1 MNRLLAS
8 SLILVTACTTV
19 QTGRELKSTEVDPPK
34 CAESELVVTATPAD
48 YPNVL
53 LEVTE
58 ERSCISTSHDTW
70 LVHSEMHASP
80 MILGIG
86 GALLGAA
93 AGVGAMFAL
102 QSQYSQSESLAYRG
116 DATII
121 LPFVG
126 ALAAQR
132 GASQLLRNPNL
143 TETLTPVEETESHD
157 EQHVRH
163 GSAANGTLAFRDGM
177 RDVISV
183 LRDGQAYVPVGE
195 AARTLTDGLLLN
207 GRPVEW
213 SMRNSAKWRPELLP
227 QCERSA
233 DVASRKMERA
243 TLQELEAATK
253 DAIACGD
260 AGWPFADQLTHKLD
274 RICARRFQGPCD
286 GVVTK

>member
-1 MNRLLAS
+1 MNRLLTS

-34 CAESELVVTATPAD
+34 CAEPELVVTATPAD

-70 LVHSEMHASP
+70 LVHSEMHGSP
-80 MILGIG
+80 MILGIA
-86 GALLGAA
+86 GALIGAA
-93 AGVGAMFAL
+93 AGVGGLFAL

-116 DATII
+116 DASII

-126 ALAAQR
+126 ALAGF
-132 GASQLLRNPNL
+132 GASQLVRNPNL

-163 GSAANGTLAFRDGM
+163 GSPANGTLAFREGT
-177 RDVISV
+177 REVISV

-195 AARTLTDGLLLN
+195 AERTFSEGLTLN
-207 GRPVEW
+207 GRPIEW

-227 QCERSA
+227 QCERA
-233 DVASRKMERA
+233 AEVASRKMEHA
-243 TLQELEAATK
+243 TLEELAAATK

-274 RICARRFQGPCD
+274 RICARRFQAPCD
-286 GVVTK
+286 GVITK